1 MSLQRLYREWPVVSK
16 KEKNK
21 TVIQTV
27 SVVIFMGAMAW
38 ASVPFY
44 DWFCR
49 VTGFGGITQ
58 VAEGGSD
65 TVLSETMK
73 VRFDASLERNMPW
86 EFKPAQRE
94 MEIQIGATG
103 LAFYEAYN
111 PTDRPVAGTA
121 SYNVTP
127 YEAGGFFSKI
137 DCFCFEEQIL
147 MPGERVQM
155 PVTFFVDPEIVDDR
169 DAKYTKVITLSYTFY
184 EKDLPLE
191 QENASLN
198 RKINFNQLLS
208 EGNPNGT

>member
-1 MSLQRLYREWPVVSK
+1 
-16 KEKNK
+16 
-21 TVIQTV
+21 
-27 SVVIFMGAMAW
+27 
-38 ASVPFY
+38 
-44 DWFCR
+44 
-49 VTGFGGITQ
+49 
-58 VAEGGSD
+58 
-65 TVLSETMK
+65 
-73 VRFDASLERNMPW
+73 MPW

-198 RKINFNQLLS
+198 RKINFN
-208 EGNPNGT
+208 